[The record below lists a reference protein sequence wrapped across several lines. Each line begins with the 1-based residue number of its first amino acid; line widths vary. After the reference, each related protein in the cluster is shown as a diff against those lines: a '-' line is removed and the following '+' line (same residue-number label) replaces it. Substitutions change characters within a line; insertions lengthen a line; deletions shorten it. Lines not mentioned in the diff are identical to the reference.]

1 MRKNSFVSVFLLCVA
16 LSLLAS
22 PIQLFEKGKE
32 LQYHENWYGA
42 IELYQQAL
50 KENPAYNA
58 VYRGLAECF
67 YALGE
72 YDQAIVYAE
81 KARRYSPQDVDIE
94 NLYAFILIGI
104 GRIEDAQKIF
114 SSVLNRYPN
123 NLDARFG
130 MAEIEVTGGRLRC
143 SATKRATTRRHK
155 VILAA
160 PCNTTEITRRCI
172 TLPATFLRLPET

>member
-1 MRKNSFVSVFLLCVA
+1 MRKNSLFSVFLLCVA
-16 LSLLAS
+16 LPLLAS

-94 NLYAFILIGI
+94 NL
-104 GRIEDAQKIF
+104 
-114 SSVLNRYPN
+114 
-123 NLDARFG
+123 
-130 MAEIEVTGGRLRC
+130 
-143 SATKRATTRRHK
+143 
-155 VILAA
+155 
-160 PCNTTEITRRCI
+160 
-172 TLPATFLRLPET
+172 